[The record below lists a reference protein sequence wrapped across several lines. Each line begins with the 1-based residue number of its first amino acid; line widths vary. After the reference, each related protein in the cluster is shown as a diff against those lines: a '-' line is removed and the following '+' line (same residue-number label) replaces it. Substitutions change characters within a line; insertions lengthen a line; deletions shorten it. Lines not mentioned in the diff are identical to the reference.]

1 MARQGV
7 HAWGTTLALALGVGM
22 ALTTAGCGASEPT
35 SVEAAAATTADTVCT
50 TLRRWNNELT
60 DVFNAASQRITDD
73 DDPDTA
79 GDVLVAGFDEMIAI
93 AETHVDEARELELPR
108 TVWSDDL
115 RAELGTGA
123 EESLAVL
130 EDERDEAA
138 ELPPIDVDAQGGAI
152 GGASLG
158 VERAT
163 AVLEPSAGRY
173 DVVLAEAFAADEG
186 CVHVVQPIEGARQ
199 PSRRD
204 VTRARP

>member
-1 MARQGV
+1 MARQRV
-7 HAWGTTLALALGVGM
+7 HVWGTTIVLALGVDM

-35 SVEAAAATTADTVCT
+35 SVEAAATTTADTVCT
-50 TLRRWNNELT
+50 TLRRWNNELA
-60 DVFNAASQRITDD
+60 DVFNATSQQITDD
-73 DDPDTA
+73 DDPGTA

-93 AETHVDEARELELPR
+93 AEAHVEEARELQLPR
-108 TVWSDDL
+108 AVWSDDL

-138 ELPPIDVDAQGGAI
+138 ELPPIDVDEQGGAL
-152 GGASLG
+152 GGASVG

-163 AVLEPSAGRY
+163 SVLEPSAGRY

-186 CVHVVQPIEGARQ
+186 CSDVVQPIE
-199 PSRRD
+199 
-204 VTRARP
+204 